1 MHEASL
7 VRSLLRQVSD
17 LLVAHQGESVEVI
30 RVEMGPL
37 SGVERVL
44 VEIAFTEQV
53 DSTPCRGAKLEV
65 TEVPLSAKCR
75 ECRAEFAIE
84 RFRFVCPECGSPHVQ
99 VTGGEEFRLLDVDL
113 RTDRKQ
119 PMEVSEESR

>member
-17 LLVAHQGESVEVI
+17 LLIAHQGESVEVI

-44 VEIAFTEQV
+44 VEIAYADQV
-53 DSTPCRGAKLEV
+53 DSTTCRGAKLEV
-65 TEVPLSAKCR
+65 TEVPLSARCR

-84 RFRFVCPECGSPHVQ
+84 SFRFVCAKCGSPHVQ

-113 RTDRKQ
+113 RTDRTQ
-119 PMEVSEESR
+119 PMEVQE